1 MNIKSLPAKLL
12 LLFSATLLLPLSACG
27 TVKTTQQPVSVP
39 ITTEAQAISVAASYI
54 PSLIFTKARVVA
66 SKAYI
71 GSPTGFYW
79 QWDVQLY
86 DIAVTK
92 AELGWKLDS
101 KTVLG
106 PDEPYTA
113 IEIKLNASTGELV
126 SKQAEIP
133 QVW

>member
-1 MNIKSLPAKLL
+1 MI
-12 LLFSATLLLPLSACG
+12 
-27 TVKTTQQPVSVP
+27 
-39 ITTEAQAISVAASYI
+39 VA
-54 PSLIFTKARVVA
+54 KARIVA

-71 GSPTGFYW
+71 GSPAGFYW

-86 DIAVTK
+86 DIVVTK
-92 AELGWKLDS
+92 DQLGWKLDS

-106 PDEPYTA
+106 PDEPYTE

-126 SKQAEIP
+126 SKHAEIP